1 MMNSYTFVFAFTS
14 TDLAKELNIGDIASL
29 DYENC
34 EYVIKKHG
42 KVYSKEQIIAQND
55 DVDLLLSN
63 IHEEHDPF
71 MIWDG
76 SRVDKII
83 GAVVRVISITNNYV
97 LTSPISQYHTDILTK
112 MIDEAKENSVEDL
125 VEEILADLK
134 NIPDRTG
141 LTMDD
146 MVNHSHAGLGMDN
159 IVSHTHN
166 LETCDCKMKTE
177 KEDKGMFS
185 NLGSSFGK
193 IDSKQ
198 FRLSIN
204 GLTVLG
210 KDDKYYTFNPDTREL
225 VEVTTGFFDDMKDL
239 LFLMPTTELEVSDI
253 ILHQGKPYYITKVSE
268 NTVKGVDFEDAV
280 ESVLIPKTNVFG
292 IKYYTKVFNCLGT
305 NNVLGSDIASNP
317 MMAYALMGGKDFDLS
332 KVMMFQALSGNNKG
346 LTDFSE
352 NPIMLMA
359 LMSNEKGGELSD
371 FAKMQVLTQLA
382 NNKKANKPAKE
393 NK

>member
-14 TDLAKELNIGDIASL
+14 NDLAKELNIGDIVSL
-29 DYENC
+29 DYESG
-34 EYVIKKHG
+34 EYAIKKHG
-42 KVYSKEQIIAQND
+42 KVYSFEQIIVQND

-63 IHEEHDPF
+63 IHEEHNPF
-71 MIWDG
+71 IIWDS
-76 SRVDKII
+76 SRVDEIV
-83 GAVVRVISITNNYV
+83 GAAVKVISITNNYV
-97 LTSPISQYHTDILTK
+97 LTRPIWQYHTDILTK
-112 MIDEAKENSVEDL
+112 MVSDAKENSVEVL
-125 VEEILADLK
+125 VEEILSDLK
-134 NIPDRTG
+134 NIPTHLD
-141 LTMDD
+141 LAIED
-146 MVNHSHAGLGMDN
+146 MPSHD
-159 IVSHTHN
+159 HN
-166 LETCDCKMKTE
+166 SKICNCKMETE

-193 IDSKQ
+193 IDSRQ

-352 NPIMLMA
+352 NPVMLMA